1 MNLHTHDVM
10 RVSIKK
16 NFDGEKK
23 FTLNTIPYYI
33 YRLYWPIYKLKHSH
47 DLEKRY
53 LGRIPHEV
61 MWPQAFMITT

>member
-33 YRLYWPIYKLKHSH
+33 FRPYWPIYKLKHSH
-47 DLEKRY
+47 DLEKR
-53 LGRIPHEV
+53 
-61 MWPQAFMITT
+61 